1 MKRIDWNW
9 KLVEDFEKVAVL
21 TNLEKEI
28 LVMRVKE
35 YPNSVIMDTLSMSK
49 ATLHRKINKILAKY
63 KDARKIN
70 PNLPEPRKS
79 AKEIWMDTH

>member
-9 KLVEDFEKVAVL
+9 KLVEDFEKIAVL
-21 TNLEKEI
+21 TDQEKTI

-49 ATLHRKINKILAKY
+49 ATLHRKINKILDKY
-63 KDARKIN
+63 NDARKIN

-79 AKEIWMDTH
+79 EKEIWMDTH